1 MIRFRDGAA
10 SGERVCGDCEAACT
24 CEDPVLVPIELR
36 GWELIE
42 RGFRDDPLFR
52 RSETVLDP
60 GVTAAPFGRRD
71 IVEIAAIARGCDDG
85 PPWVAIVRLAD
96 NRWVYIH
103 YSMFHTALV
112 TVWTYVF
119 AAARDRLWWW
129 ACTEDDRDRLS
140 ASLTP
145 EEQDDEL
152 VHLDAMLDSP
162 LAAARDIA
170 LGRMRRRLLR

>member
-1 MIRFRDGAA
+1 MVPL

-24 CEDPVLVPIELR
+24 CDGPVLVPIELR
-36 GWELIE
+36 AWGLIDS
-42 RGFRDDPLFR
+42 GFRIDDVPICR
-52 RSETVLDP
+52 RAETVLDP
-60 GVTAAPFGRRD
+60 DVTAAPFGRRD
-71 IVEIAAIARGCDDG
+71 IVEIAAIVEGRDDG

-103 YSMFHTALV
+103 YSMYHTALV

-145 EEQDDEL
+145 DEQDDEL
-152 VHLDAMLDSP
+152 VRLDAMLDSP
-162 LAAARDIA
+162 FAEAREIA

>member
-1 MIRFRDGAA
+1 MVPL
-10 SGERVCGDCEAACT
+10 SGERVCGDCKGECT
-24 CEDPVLVPIELR
+24 CAAPVLVPIELR
-36 GWELIE
+36 GWGWIE
-42 RGFRDDPLFR
+42 AGYRIDGVPVFR

-60 GVTAAPFGRRD
+60 EVTATPFGRVD
-71 IVEIAAIARGCDDG
+71 VVEIAAMAEGCDDG

-96 NRWVYIH
+96 DTWVYIH
-103 YSMFHTALV
+103 YCLIHTALV
-112 TVWTYVF
+112 TVWTYAF
-119 AAARDRLWWW
+119 ATTRDRLWWW

-152 VHLDAMLDSP
+152 VRLDGMLDSP
-162 LAAARDIA
+162 FAEARDIA